1 MSGYPLEGRHIL
13 LGVTGSIA
21 VYKAAELASKL
32 TQAGARVN
40 AILTPSA
47 VRFVS
52 PITFQSVTGQDA
64 YLEDALWG
72 SQAHVLHVGLG
83 HQADLLVIAPV
94 TATTIAKLTH
104 GIADNLLTLTALAYG
119 TGTPTHPLVIAP
131 AMDGG
136 MFDHPATQENLS
148 ILRQRGAEIIG
159 PESGHLASG
168 LEAVGRMTEPAAI
181 LGRIRYLLTRRGPLG
196 GRRVVVTAGG
206 TQEPVDPVRVLTNR
220 SSGKQGYALA
230 QAALDAGAEVT
241 LISALTALLAPSGV
255 ELIQVTTAAEMAV
268 AVFTACKDADALLM
282 AAAVADFRPSQ
293 AAAQKLK
300 KAAGIPVIEL
310 EPTQDILA
318 AVAQQRA
325 RTKLPQ
331 VVVGFAAETQDLL
344 ANAQAKLHAK
354 RLDLIVANDVSAPGA
369 GFGSDTNHVTML
381 HANGKS
387 EKMPLISKAEV
398 AARIIT
404 EVAKLL
410 N

>member
-1 MSGYPLEGRHIL
+1 
-13 LGVTGSIA
+13 
-21 VYKAAELASKL
+21 
-32 TQAGARVN
+32 
-40 AILTPSA
+40 
-47 VRFVS
+47 
-52 PITFQSVTGQDA
+52 
-64 YLEDALWG
+64 
-72 SQAHVLHVGLG
+72 
-83 HQADLLVIAPV
+83 
-94 TATTIAKLTH
+94 
-104 GIADNLLTLTALAYG
+104 
-119 TGTPTHPLVIAP
+119 
-131 AMDGG
+131 MDGG

-181 LGRIRYLLTRRGPLG
+181 LGRIRYLLTRTGPLA

-268 AVFTACKDADALLM
+268 AVFKACQDADALLM

-344 ANAQAKLHAK
+344 ANAQVKLHAK